1 MTDRKGVELLVFEE
15 DCKIV
20 RPGGEKAIERVLTYP
35 SLFKGF
41 DPAVF

>member
-1 MTDRKGVELLVFEE
+1 MTDRKGVELLVFE
-15 DCKIV
+15 DWKIV
-20 RPGGEKAIERVLTYP
+20 RPGGEKALEQVLIYP